1 MANLTSDQAQQLSDN
16 FFDLSVAITDFMITN
31 REKLSLEENKEL
43 GDTRYKLLKSG
54 EDILALATTLIM
66 DEVADSLGKIN
77 TITADIKGTIKTLRT
92 IQKGLDVAATLVA
105 LGIAI
110 IAKDPQR
117 IGKSIK
123 SVFDAWTA
131 PSV

>member
-16 FFDLSVAITDFMITN
+16 FFDLSVAITDFRIAN
-31 REKLSLEENKEL
+31 WEKLSLEENKEL
-43 GDTRYKLLKSG
+43 GETRYKLLKSG

>member
-16 FFDLSVAITDFMITN
+16 FFDLSVAITDFRIAN
-31 REKLSLEENKEL
+31 WEKLSLEENKEL

-54 EDILALATTLIM
+54 EDILAFATTLIM

-77 TITADIKGTIKTLRT
+77 TITEDIKGTIKTLRN

-123 SVFDAWTA
+123 SVFDTWSA

>member
-16 FFDLSVAITDFMITN
+16 FFDLSVAITDFRITN
-31 REKLSLEENKEL
+31 WKKLSLEENKKL

-54 EDILALATTLIM
+54 EDILALATILIM
-66 DEVADSLGKIN
+66 DEVSDSLGKIN

-92 IQKGLDVAATLVA
+92 IQKGLDLAATLVA

-123 SVFDAWTA
+123 SVFDTWTA
-131 PSV
+131 PPV